1 MANYEAYREGTLSK
15 EEYLDGKESFAML
28 QVKADQDISEANIK
42 LKELRKKV
50 TVGLE
55 IFDSKGN
62 EIKLNKLNRELVEQL
77 IERIVVGDDR
87 IEIEWKFRG

>member
-1 MANYEAYREGTLSK
+1 M
-15 EEYLDGKESFAML
+15 
-28 QVKADQDISEANIK
+28 
-42 LKELRKKV
+42 

-77 IERIVVGDDR
+77 IERIIVGNDR
-87 IEIEWKFRG
+87 VEIEWKFKG

>member
-1 MANYEAYREGTLSK
+1 MQILG
-15 EEYLDGKESFAML
+15 
-28 QVKADQDISEANIK
+28 
-42 LKELRKKV
+42 LKNFIKKV

-77 IERIVVGDDR
+77 IERIIVGNDR
-87 IEIEWKFRG
+87 VEIEWKFKG